1 MFPNSP
7 NIRIKLLRVTN
18 SIDSIGNR
26 SLALL
31 GSKEVI
37 GIVYSITSKEHY
49 ESVKQDMRVD
59 LAVKILSFL
68 YDGSLYAEVQN
79 KIYKI
84 ERTYLNGQFIELYLN
99 ESKVK
104 KRDIIGYS

>member
-7 NIRIKLLRVTN
+7 NIRIKLLRVAS

-26 SLALL
+26 SLVLI

-37 GIVYSITSKEHY
+37 GTVFSITSKEHY
-49 ESVKQDMRVD
+49 ESVKQDIRVD
-59 LAVKILSFL
+59 LAVKIQSFL
-68 YDGSLYAEVQN
+68 FDGSLYGEIKD

-84 ERTYLNGQFIELYLN
+84 ERTYLSGQFIELYLN
-99 ESKVK
+99 ESN
-104 KRDIIGYS
+104 IN